1 MPIKITQKLGNKKKQ
16 FNVLTKE
23 ELSELFGG
31 NIARAG
37 EVIGRTAELNN
48 KLDQVSDNVNT
59 AVEESFQEAGFF
71 YNDTINEV
79 TDALNRSIQEG
90 GNELSYN
97 DVESSQANGLLVT
110 GYDRTTD
117 PDTPISRINLRGDGT
132 TSDGVSF
139 AGIHIQKFDT
149 DSNIWETNFWANS
162 AGDLFMNG
170 NLQLAEGSILVGTRD
185 DFENGRAGVFIDPDL
200 GVVVQGDT
208 NVANVARVI
217 LSGEG
222 TDEDQNA
229 YSGINIQGWDDE
241 DNKWVSN
248 FYADPDGNIF
258 LRGRI
263 EATEGFL
270 GDLEV
275 QGMLQSSNYQETTE
289 EEGGDGFRIEGS
301 TGDAY
306 FNRIFVRGEDPDNR
320 YLRGSLIDGDAL
332 GWDGS
337 KLNIRFGNNVSYDD
351 VNDKIDADPTNLG
364 YTDQFNDGIEITST
378 TGSNVTIPL
387 ANASTGGF
395 MGTNDWQKLDG
406 IDEDADNYSHWRIT
420 GDDTGTGSV
429 GSGQTVTFSGSKLTS
444 VTRSGVAMT
453 IESSWNIGDGGD
465 QPTEVD
471 GSQNVNFTGRENST
485 TQEIYIDTELSGQS
499 VLFDLNLGS
508 LDNRFLQEL
517 TYITD
522 SSDPLAPVKISISD
536 GNEITLQE
544 ASSNN
549 AGLLSA
555 SDYDFIQ
562 DLETDISDLQDA
574 KVIGVSF
581 NSNVRGLTINQD
593 GGSESTTLSNVAMEN
608 RENTFQDHQNF
619 DTSISVNTASTT
631 YDVNVGGTVNASNL
645 RLNGT
650 LFHQRA
656 YTWTDTQTFE
666 GGVSG
671 ISASDVGAVPDNLST
686 SEWQTETGFDS
697 VYAQLGEDVN
707 FADGVFQ
714 KGNSQ
719 TTIQDDT
726 ANIITVSSSRIRWA
740 WYNTDAEVGIRLEHY
755 ESSNAFRFQSATST
769 GGWGEESFL
778 DISSTE
784 INSFGVPYKM
794 SGTTVIDSNQRIY
807 YQGED
812 LEDKFDNYE
821 WFTAQTDSAVGT
833 QITSKGTLEFKGT
846 NIDIQYNGNGQ
857 FEFIGESGGVS
868 SVFGRQGT
876 VTAESGDYSI
886 GQISGGTSSSNITW
900 TGSHDFRNELTASDT
915 SINFTSRGQIAIGRG
930 NSSPFLSFHNSDGSR
945 KGFIQTTENEF
956 RFFNTG
962 SDGVFSFENGKVAI
976 GRRNPEDSLHV
987 ITSGTGGILL
997 SGVENNDHTWI
1008 EIQGGGSG
1016 GSDVRNAGIRLFQ
1029 AGVERWRNGAK
1040 GSNPGAYELEAQEGE
1055 AVHTFCQNGKVGF
1068 NTTSPDAYPDLAGGC
1083 VRVLSSPANR
1093 PSTGAGFEM
1102 EHLSSDNRTVLRS
1115 YDRDT
1120 GNYTNLFI
1128 RADNIHLGTDLGN
1141 DIVVLKSNGDVE
1153 FEGAVEPQ
1161 GGLILPDQP
1170 AT

>member
-562 DLETDISDLQDA
+562 DLETDISDLEDA
-574 KVIGVSF
+574 KVLGVSF
-581 NSNVRGLTINQD
+581 NSNVRGLTINQEV
-593 GGSESTTLSNVAMEN
+593 GSVSTTLSNVAMEN

-645 RLNGT
+645 SLNGT
-650 LFHQRA
+650 PFHQRA
-656 YTWTDTQTFE
+656 YTWTDTQTFD
-666 GGVSG
+666 GDVNFNGSVSGIDTG
-671 ISASDVGAVPDNLST
+671 ISASDNVTWTGEHKFNEYVSIRNGNELRFYDST
-686 SEWQTETGFDS
+686 SNND
-697 VYAQLGEDVN
+697 YARMD
-707 FADGVFQ
+707 ARD
-714 KGNSQ
+714 NSSGSAVLHKY
-719 TTIQDDT
+719 TRISG
-726 ANIITVSSSRIRWA
+726 SSSRWKERWYDGSDYHDAYAVSTGFRFNSNVGVGRSASSSRRLHVQDSGSTWVQVDSSSTGNTSGYLMGVNGSWRALVA
-740 WYNTDAEVGIRLEHY
+740 WRDSGKHLRLGTSAGSSSAMVITEENSVGINTDNPSRTLEVRGDTTGQIAVR
-755 ESSNAFRFQSATST
+755 ATNT
-769 GGWGEESFL
+769 
-778 DISSTE
+778 
-784 INSFGVPYKM
+784 
-794 SGTTVIDSNQRIY
+794 SGTTY
-807 YQGED
+807 AGM
-812 LEDKFDNYE
+812 
-821 WFTAQTDSAVGT
+821 
-833 QITSKGTLEFKGT
+833 
-846 NIDIQYNGNGQ
+846 Q
-857 FEFIGESGGVS
+857 FLNESGGNNGYFLS
-868 SVFGRQGT
+868 RY
-876 VTAESGDYSI
+876 D
-886 GQISGGTSSSNITW
+886 GTSLPYYQNGITLVADGGHLGLASRGGNDVRILTDNTMRMRFRSSGNITVY
-900 TGSHDFRNELTASDT
+900 
-915 SINFTSRGQIAIGRG
+915 
-930 NSSPFLSFHNSDGSR
+930 NS
-945 KGFIQTTENEF
+945 
-956 RFFNTG
+956 
-962 SDGVFSFENGKVAI
+962 
-976 GRRNPEDSLHV
+976 
-987 ITSGTGGILL
+987 
-997 SGVENNDHTWI
+997 
-1008 EIQGGGSG
+1008 
-1016 GSDVRNAGIRLFQ
+1016 
-1029 AGVERWRNGAK
+1029 
-1040 GSNPGAYELEAQEGE
+1040 LE
-1055 AVHTFCQNGKVGF
+1055 
-1068 NTTSPDAYPDLAGGC
+1068 P
-1083 VRVLSSPANR
+1083 R
-1093 PSTGAGFEM
+1093 
-1102 EHLSSDNRTVLRS
+1102 
-1115 YDRDT
+1115 
-1120 GNYTNLFI
+1120 
-1128 RADNIHLGTDLGN
+1128 
-1141 DIVVLKSNGDVE
+1141 
-1153 FEGAVEPQ
+1153 